1 MSDGAMKILIVEDEQ
16 RAREGLK
23 QMIQSLSSG
32 YEVVGMTGYGQ
43 NALEMMPVLKPD
55 VVMTDIKMPFMSGLD
70 FIRLARARNM
80 DTAFI
85 IVTAFA
91 DFEFAKESISLGVVE
106 YILKP
111 VSAEEL
117 KKALQRVRD
126 AKSVHHEAGYG
137 WKKSS
142 HLREQ
147 YPEAHPLVL
156 KVLDIIENSYAGK
169 ISQKQTAELLGVSSE
184 YLSYLFKKNIGKNFA
199 KFLQEYRIEQ
209 AKYRLRTG
217 EEPSMV
223 PFSVGFSDTKYFNKV
238 FREVEGMTVK
248 QFLYDCQGQ

>member
-1 MSDGAMKILIVEDEQ
+1 MAVRRSERQAQEKNGGNVMKILIVEDEQ

-23 QMIQSLSSG
+23 DLIQSLSPE
-32 YEVVGMTGYGQ
+32 YEVVGMTAYGQ
-43 NALEMMPVLKPD
+43 NALEMIPTLKPD

-70 FIRLARARNM
+70 FIRLARAKKL

-117 KKALQRVRD
+117 KIALQRIQKAPDRD
-126 AKSVHHEAGYG
+126 TDYG
-137 WKKSS
+137 WEKSS

-147 YPEAHPLVL
+147 YPDAHPLVF
-156 KVLDIIENSYAGK
+156 KMLDIIENGYSSKRVSTNSYNA
-169 ISQKQTAELLGVSSE
+169 AEDSITH
-184 YLSYLFKKNIGKNFA
+184 KNLK
-199 KFLQEYRIEQ
+199 
-209 AKYRLRTG
+209 
-217 EEPSMV
+217 
-223 PFSVGFSDTKYFNKV
+223 
-238 FREVEGMTVK
+238 
-248 QFLYDCQGQ
+248 

>member
-1 MSDGAMKILIVEDEQ
+1 MKILIVEDEQ

-23 QMIQSLSSG
+23 DMILSISPD
-32 YEVVGMTGYGQ
+32 YEVVGMTAYGH
-43 NALEMMPVLKPD
+43 NALEMIPTLKPD

-70 FIRLARARNM
+70 FIRLARAKKL

-117 KKALQRVRD
+117 KIALLRVQNAAR
-126 AKSVHHEAGYG
+126 KEADYD
-137 WKKSS
+137 WKKSC

-147 YPEAHPLVL
+147 YPESHPLVL
-156 KVLDIIENSYAGK
+156 KMLDIIENSYASK
-169 ISQKQTAELLGVSSE
+169 ISQREMAESLRASSE

-209 AKYRLRTG
+209 AKYLLKEG
-217 EEPSMV
+217 DDPAEVS
-223 PFSVGFSDTKYFNKV
+223 FAVGFSDTKYFNKV
-238 FREVEGMTVK
+238 FREVVGMTVS
-248 QFLYDCQGQ
+248 QFLQNC

>member
-1 MSDGAMKILIVEDEQ
+1 MRILIVEDEQ

-23 QMIQSLSSG
+23 NLIQSLSSE
-32 YEVVGMTGYGQ
+32 YEVVGMTAHGQ
-43 NALEMMPVLKPD
+43 TALEMIPTLKPD

-70 FIRLARARNM
+70 FIRLARAKKL

-111 VSAEEL
+111 VSADEL
-117 KKALQRVRD
+117 RNALQRIRKISSETVD
-126 AKSVHHEAGYG
+126 YE

-142 HLREQ
+142 RLREQ
-147 YPEAHPLVL
+147 YPQAHPLVL
-156 KVLDIIENSYAGK
+156 RMLDIIENGYADK
-169 ISQKQTAELLGVSSE
+169 ISQKQMAESLQASSE

-209 AKYRLRTG
+209 AKYLLKAG
-217 EEPSMV
+217 KDPSEV
-223 PFSVGFSDTKYFNKV
+223 PFAVGFSDSKYFYKV
-238 FREVEGMTVK
+238 FREVAGMSVA
-248 QFLYDCQGQ
+248 QFLQKS